1 LQGAI
6 SNSSPPKHGFSFT
19 EVNMKSV
26 TMASAIACAMLLGT
40 GSAFAA
46 VGDTTGT
53 TVEADYAACGKLP
66 VSERGICKAE
76 ASRRADVPAN
86 NELAVTT
93 PATTSRYGNL
103 VTQCSHAPSSEHN
116 SCVDAAS
123 LGEAR
128 PARNP

>member
-1 LQGAI
+1 
-6 SNSSPPKHGFSFT
+6 
-19 EVNMKSV
+19 MKSV

-46 VGDTTGT
+46 VGDTVNT
-53 TVEADYAACGKLP
+53 TVEADYAACSKLP

-76 ASRRADVPAN
+76 QSRRADEAAN
-86 NELAVTT
+86 NGPAARMPTT
-93 PATTSRYGNL
+93 PSRYGNL
-103 VTQCSHAPSSEHN
+103 VTACSHVPSSEHD

-128 PARNP
+128 PAQNP